1 MFKSLQKLF
10 GGSKAQQAPVP
21 YAPPPDPE
29 PQIEVPDLQ
38 VVDLL
43 AMDDG
48 DVRPL
53 ILDVRERYEWD
64 QVHLPEDG
72 PFTVRHIPMNSVP
85 DRLGELPT
93 DQPIGVL
100 CAHGNRSFGVAHYLI
115 EQGFDAHNIA
125 GGITQWHIRGGDV
138 VVRRR

>member
-1 MFKSLQKLF
+1 MMNSLKRLF
-10 GGSKAQQAPVP
+10 GGGKTPAATVS
-21 YAPPPDPE
+21 YAPPVDPE

-43 AMDDG
+43 AMDDT

-53 ILDVRERYEWD
+53 ILDVREQYEWD
-64 QVHLPEDG
+64 QVRIPDDG
-72 PFTVRHIPMNSVP
+72 PFTVLHIPMNSVP
-85 DRLGELPT
+85 ARLAELPK

-115 EQGFDAHNIA
+115 EQGYDAHNIA

-138 VVRRR
+138 FVRRR